1 MKKILFNNKYGL
13 TKAVMSGCKTQ
24 TRRPVPQRILD
35 MIPSYREEYFENT
48 LDAIS
53 IEDAI
58 YNLTHGEQRAK
69 MPFRIGEEVAIAQ
82 SYSSIFHDDETRE
95 FDRNAPG
102 WNNKMF
108 VRAELMPH
116 RIRIT
121 GMHIEKLQDISEDD
135 CLKEG
140 IVKYDCVEYDCFGF
154 RDGNIRSM
162 NGMYIGWKTAKEA
175 FSVLIDK
182 VSGKGTWESNPW
194 VFVYDF
200 ELMT

>member
-13 TKAVMSGCKTQ
+13 TKAVLSGSKTQ

-35 MIPSYREEYFENT
+35 MIPSYRKEYFEAA
-48 LDAIS
+48 LEDIS

-58 YNLTHGEQRAK
+58 YNLTHGERRAK

-82 SYSSIFHDDETRE
+82 SYSSIFHDDGTRE

-121 GMHIEKLQDISEDD
+121 GMRIERLQDISYAD
-135 CLKEG
+135 CIREG
-140 IVKYDCVEYDCFGF
+140 IIEDAKDVQYSFPTEIGYCGQYPFDTPQAAFG
-154 RDGNIRSM
+154 
-162 NGMYIGWKTAKEA
+162 A
-175 FSVLIDK
+175 LIDK
-182 VSGKGTWESNPW
+182 ISGKGTWDGNPW

-200 ELMT
+200 ELTQ